1 MHRLY
6 TIFKLLMIACFAL
19 SMAHTVWC
27 GTVTDPL
34 GNEVFV
40 RAKGKM
46 LYSIGASYSMLQG
59 GAVVRRDKE
68 FHNRTGKQNFFT
80 FDISGRNVRHLLTVG
95 TFHTRFSAFTLD
107 KTLFDAGRWDIIVP
121 RAQGRIVGVLSK
133 LTNTS
138 ITPQGRRIENRDI
151 TSELDWFLAGVR
163 AESNL
168 GNWVLSVKGLP
179 QLSIPLPKIGINYA
193 TEFLTNYQLSQA
205 TNPFRGVTVTSPLDV
220 IYLRFRDGSPENPGG
235 AKLYRIKVYLNGS
248 AAYDFAGGR
257 EPPGVLVGLKS
268 SFSDGLSR
276 WVDRNG
282 YFIYRFSIPNP
293 QTLEDIRFELDIAN
307 DYVVELSTDRKSWRL
322 MLTAPGNP
330 RDESNRGVRTFH
342 YGEMTDETTMGFDMQ
357 MTFLGASIEAERA
370 WYIRTFQYPTVRG
383 KRTQRKAGAWFI
395 DVNRRFGPVFWRSEY
410 THMDTFYNAGDFV
423 DDDDNEDMYPDA
435 IEPDIPVSSPYDRDG
450 DRIPDWQDDFLL
462 FGADPPRFRTGL
474 EREYMD
480 LNNNGVP
487 DREEDDDKPDYRMDY
502 EEGSYGHHTFL
513 IFSLPFIKGLSLT
526 PGYYEKHL
534 IPQKR
539 SARGWYG
546 ILSYSPGRI
555 PGFGRLNLRYTIRRA
570 HDLIPDDT
578 VNRKDD
584 LSLQNYLSNILTFT
598 ARYDQVENLMVETK
612 FKYQYD
618 ALFHTRQRA
627 VDTILINRVR
637 YDWKIRPD
645 LVLSPM
651 FRSDRSLGFRMPYD
665 RANALDDTRNAYILT
680 LSHRLMDQLQLSAG
694 LEYLTYRNRL
704 IPDSDFN
711 RKVIFLELILRG
723 RAFGSQMGMLAT
735 FSYIDHRFIRSL
747 GGSQKKTDI
756 SITLYLL

>member
-1 MHRLY
+1 VHRLY